1 MLLFLFVI
9 DCAGIDNPIQ
19 FCYFVTVHPLPEPL
33 PPGAGNAYYHH
44 ISSPLM
50 EEGKGGGELLRNFKV
65 IVVER
70 RAPSLYIEKVAEGL
84 T

>member
-33 PPGAGNAYYHH
+33 PPGAGNTHCSLPRFYEDKCTPPPV
-44 ISSPLM
+44 PLT
-50 EEGKGGGELLRNFKV
+50 EGEKGGGGRGEV
-65 IVVER
+65 
-70 RAPSLYIEKVAEGL
+70 
-84 T
+84 